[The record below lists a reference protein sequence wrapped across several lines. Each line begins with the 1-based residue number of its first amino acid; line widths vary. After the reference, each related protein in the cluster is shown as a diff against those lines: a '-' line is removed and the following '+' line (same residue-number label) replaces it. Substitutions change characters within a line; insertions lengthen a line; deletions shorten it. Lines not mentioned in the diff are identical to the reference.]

1 MLQNERERKE
11 KKKGRKKEKKFDT
24 FLLKHWKQGLSN
36 SNCHYLCKHGFCE
49 NKILG
54 FLNVK
59 TMLGFLNVVV
69 SLYYS

>member
-1 MLQNERERKE
+1 MKAKGRKE
-11 KKKGRKKEKKFDT
+11 KKRNLIHFP
-24 FLLKHWKQGLSN
+24 LKHLRQGLSN
-36 SNCHYLCKHGFCE
+36 GNYHYLCKHGFCE